1 VNKFLSSVAVVSLA
15 AVLAACG
22 SDGSDGSSGDGGGGE
37 ELTIGGIH
45 AMTGDLGA
53 YGPPMTR
60 GIELAVQAVNE
71 GVSGIDDAMTATLET
86 ADTES
91 KAEGAVAAA
100 RKVVGAG
107 ASCLIGPITTPESLA
122 VLNAVTKA
130 RKMSM
135 IPEASA
141 SALREADDAGTI
153 TRLIP
158 PDHLQGE
165 ALAQIVYDTLG
176 GAEGKKVAFAFQN
189 SAYGIGLEK
198 SFGSAWEELG
208 GDVTLSVGYSATQP
222 GFESEAQQLTKD
234 EMDAIVVADYPETFG
249 KLADALLRTGEY
261 DPNKLFVAD
270 ALNVSPIPDSISPEA
285 LEGARGTQGGVVTDT
300 AQAEAFDALATEE
313 GERGP
318 FDAQVFDASMLCYLA
333 AVAADSTDPDAI
345 TEQLH
350 KVANSPGKEFSYLEL
365 PEAIEALRAGED
377 IDYAGASGPIQIGE
391 DGDTAIALYEQFRFI
406 DGELTVEKQ
415 ITVE

>member
-1 VNKFLSSVAVVSLA
+1 MNRFFGSVAVVSVAALLA
-15 AVLAACG
+15 SCSSNGA
-22 SDGSDGSSGDGGGGE
+22 SGDGGSE

-60 GIELAVQAVNE
+60 GIELAVMAIND
-71 GVSGIDDAMTATLET
+71 GVADVDDPMTATLET

-107 ASCLIGPITTPESLA
+107 ASCLIGPITTPESIA

-130 RKMSM
+130 RKMTM

-141 SALREADDAGTI
+141 SALRDVDDAGTI

-158 PDHLQGE
+158 PDERQGD
-165 ALAQIVYDTLG
+165 ALAQVVNDTLG
-176 GAEGKKVAFAFQN
+176 GAEGKRVAFAFQN
-189 SAYGIGLEK
+189 SSYGIGLEE
-198 SFGSAWEELG
+198 SFTKAWEELG
-208 GDVTLSVGYSATQP
+208 GTVSLSVSYSATQP
-222 GFESEAQQLTKD
+222 GFESEAQKLTGN

-249 KLADALLRTGEY
+249 KLADALLRTGKY

-270 ALNVSPIPDSISPEA
+270 ALNVSPIPDSISPKA

-300 AQAEAFDALATEE
+300 PQAKAFDALATEK

-318 FDAQVFDASMLCYLA
+318 FDAQVFDASMLCYLS
-333 AVAADSTDPDAI
+333 AVAAGSTDPGKITDAMRG
-345 TEQLH
+345 
-350 KVANSPGKEFSYLEL
+350 VANPPGKEFSYLEL
-365 PEAIEALRAGED
+365 PAAVEALRAGED
-377 IDYAGASGPIQIGE
+377 IDYVGVSGPIQIGE
-391 DGDTAIALYEQFRFI
+391 NGDTAIALYEQFRFI
-406 DGELTVEKQ
+406 DGELTVERQ

>member
-1 VNKFLSSVAVVSLA
+1 MKRFFGSLA
-15 AVLAACG
+15 AVSVAALLASCG
-22 SDGSDGSSGDGGGGE
+22 SNGSGDGSDGAD

-45 AMTGDLGA
+45 AMTGDLGS

-60 GIELAVQAVNE
+60 GMELAAQAVNDE
-71 GVSGIDDAMTATLET
+71 VADIDGAMTVGIET
-86 ADTES
+86 ADSES

-107 ASCLIGPITTPESLA
+107 ASCLIGPITTPESVA

-130 RKMSM
+130 RKMTM
-135 IPEASA
+135 VPEASA
-141 SALREADDAGTI
+141 AALREVDDAGTI
-153 TRLIP
+153 TRIIP
-158 PDHLQGE
+158 PDQLQGG
-165 ALAQIVYDTLG
+165 ALAQVVHDTLG

-189 SAYGIGLEK
+189 SSYGIGLEE
-198 SFGSAWEELG
+198 SFTKAWEELG
-208 GDVTLSVGYSATQP
+208 GEVSLSVGYSATQP
-222 GFESEAQQLTKD
+222 GFESEAQQLTED
-234 EMDAIVVADYPETFG
+234 DMDAIVVADYPETFG
-249 KLADALLRTGEY
+249 KLADALLRTGKY
-261 DPNKLFVAD
+261 DPNKLFVSD

-300 AQAEAFDALATEE
+300 PQAKAFDELATAE

-333 AVAADSTDPDAI
+333 AVAADSTDPGDI
-345 TEQLH
+345 TA
-350 KVANSPGKEFSYLEL
+350 KVRDVANAPGKEYSYLDL
-365 PEAIEALRAGED
+365 PEAIKALQAGED

-391 DGDTAIALYEQFRFI
+391 DGDTEIALYEQFRFI
-406 DGELTVEKQ
+406 DGKLTVENQ